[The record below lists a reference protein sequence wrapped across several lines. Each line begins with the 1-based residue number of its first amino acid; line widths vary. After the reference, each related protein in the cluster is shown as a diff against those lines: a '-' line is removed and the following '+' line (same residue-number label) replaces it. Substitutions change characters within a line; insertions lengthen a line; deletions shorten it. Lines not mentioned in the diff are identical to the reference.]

1 VSSER
6 DTGAAAFIAML
17 AAAVIIAHQ
26 VAAKA
31 TRDALFLSHF
41 AVESLP
47 AMKIAA
53 ALFSIALML
62 SASRAMAT
70 RGPAGLVPGAFW
82 ASGMLHLA
90 EWALCLRFKAAVA
103 VALYLHFAGFGAVL
117 ISGFWSMVS
126 ERFDPHTAK
135 KRMGQIAGGGSMG
148 ALVGGVAGATLRAPL
163 LMLPVLCAMHLFCG
177 WILRT
182 LRPPTGGLPP
192 PAGEPAGGLGSGAR
206 LLAKLPYLR
215 HLALLVLLGAAGAAM
230 IEYVFTAQVK
240 ARLAREDLQLF
251 FALFHTTV
259 SLIGCVVQ
267 AAVTRLLLEKSGLG
281 VTVSILPATVTIGSL
296 GASLWPGLPSAAI
309 ARGSEVVAHN
319 SLFRSGYELF
329 YTSVPPAE
337 KRSAKQII
345 DVGFERLGDMAGFGI
360 IRCLLWVVPG
370 AARPVMLGTAA
381 GAGLVGI
388 WIARRLDR
396 GYVMA
401 LERNLRNRA
410 VELKLEDAQD
420 RTTRATLMRTLAGF
434 ETGLCASAESRER
447 APSAPLEPVL
457 RRIIELRSGDA
468 VRVRQ
473 ALQGDEFDP
482 ALAAHLIPLLA
493 WDAVAQEALRA
504 LRHTGPAITG
514 QLVAAMLDG
523 GQEFA
528 VRRRI
533 PRVLSAFPSA
543 RAVEGLLLGLN
554 DKRFEVRFRC
564 GKALAVMLDQNPGL
578 SFPGDQGLEAVS
590 RELELGKHLWEGH
603 RLLDGGEED
612 ELVGDRANRGLAH
625 VFTLLSLILPKEPL
639 RISFC
644 ALQTDDEML
653 RGTALEYL
661 ESVLPPPIRER
672 LWPFL
677 EDQRSPERAQ
687 RRREEVLS
695 ELLRSYESV
704 QVRLQE
710 LRAKRAPQA

>member
-1 VSSER
+1 MSSER

-17 AAAVIIAHQ
+17 AAAVIMAHQ

-62 SASRAMAT
+62 SATRAMTT
-70 RGPAGLVPGAFW
+70 RGPAGLVPAAFW

-103 VALYLHFAGFGAVL
+103 VALYLHLAGFGAVL

-135 KRMGQIAGGGSMG
+135 KRMGQIAGGASVG
-148 ALVGGVAGATLRAPL
+148 ALVGGVIGATLRAPL
-163 LMLPVLCAMHLFCG
+163 VMLPVLCAMHLFCG

-182 LRPPTGGLPP
+182 LRPPAGGVRP
-192 PAGEPAGGLGSGAR
+192 PAGEAAGGLGAGAR

-230 IEYVFTAQVK
+230 IEYVFNAQAK
-240 ARLAREDLQLF
+240 ARLAPEDLQLF
-251 FALFHTTV
+251 FALFYTTV

-309 ARGSEVVAHN
+309 ARGSEVVAQN

-345 DVGFERLGDMAGFGI
+345 DVGFERLGDMVGFGI

-396 GYVMA
+396 GYVIA
-401 LERNLRNRA
+401 LERSLRNRA

-420 RTTRATLMRTLAGF
+420 HTTRATLMRTLPGF
-434 ETGLCASAESRER
+434 EMGLRASAESRQR
-447 APSAPLEPVL
+447 APSAPPDPVL
-457 RRIIELRSGDA
+457 RRIIELRSGDP

-493 WDAVAQEALRA
+493 WDAVAQEAVRA

-514 QLVAAMLDG
+514 QLVAALLDG

-543 RAVEGLLLGLN
+543 RAVEGLLLGLK

-578 SFPGDQGLEAVS
+578 SFPGDQVLEAVS
-590 RELELGKHLWEGH
+590 RELELGKHLWESH
-603 RLLDGGEED
+603 RLLDGGAED

-639 RISFC
+639 RISCC
-644 ALQTDDEML
+644 ALQTDDEIL

-677 EDQRSPERAQ
+677 EDKRPPERAQ